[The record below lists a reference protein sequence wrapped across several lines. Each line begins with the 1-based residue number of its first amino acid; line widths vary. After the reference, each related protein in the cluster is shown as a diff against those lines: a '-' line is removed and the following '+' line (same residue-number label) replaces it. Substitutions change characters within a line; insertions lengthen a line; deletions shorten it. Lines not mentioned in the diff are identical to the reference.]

1 MLKSLVE
8 CIRVDKRFS
17 DFATRINKVCR
28 GIANCSKTPMDK
40 ELYVDLED
48 FAKAFRK
55 EVPPDVFCAVSN
67 LFATAMKQDKY
78 GKSRFQF
85 LCARINELGFENHL
99 QSNLVPVK
107 IRAIQGHSKEALEK
121 AGGLF
126 ANAVLHQT

>member
-1 MLKSLVE
+1 MLKALSNASV
-8 CIRVDKRFS
+8 S
-17 DFATRINKVCR
+17 TRGSQILQLASTKSAGALQTVPRRPWTRTCTWTSR
-28 GIANCSKTPMDK
+28 ILQKPSA
-40 ELYVDLED
+40 
-48 FAKAFRK
+48 RK
-55 EVPPDVFCAVSN
+55 CPH
-67 LFATAMKQDKY
+67 KY

-126 ANAVLHQT
+126 ANAVLHQM